1 MWSPLPKSACRSPW
15 TPIRRIP
22 ALAADLAKLADVK
35 YEGRKAIV
43 CLVGENLR
51 DTPGIA
57 ALVFGELA
65 DIKIRMISQGASEIN
80 LTFVI
85 EEDEV
90 PEVIQRLH
98 KTFFSELD
106 AEIFA

>member
-1 MWSPLPKSACRSPW
+1 
-15 TPIRRIP
+15 
-22 ALAADLAKLADVK
+22 VK

-57 ALVFGELA
+57 ALVFRELA
-65 DIKIRMISQGASEIN
+65 DKKIRMISQGASEIN

-90 PEVIQRLH
+90 PDIIRRLH
-98 KTFFSELD
+98 GKFFAELD
-106 AEIFA
+106 SEVFA